1 MSASGLLAACHLV
14 GIGDLGELLEGG
26 SIPADGFGTKA
37 TEYLEKKAGFDLTE
51 ILGYNP
57 DK

>member
-1 MSASGLLAACHLV
+1 M